1 MGCISPTRLNLETI
15 TSLIAPGRA
24 LHIQGMV
31 YCTIP
36 YITHALP
43 NRGSRGSFKTTA
55 ACNLPKNNV
64 FLIPVIALYRASG
77 TGYAISITAK
87 MPSVSQI
94 ILDHF
99 TEALILAGLVSFG

>member
-1 MGCISPTRLNLETI
+1 MGCIRPTRLNLETV

-24 LHIQGMV
+24 LHIYGMV

-43 NRGSRGSFKTTA
+43 NRGSRVSFKATV

-64 FLIPVIALYRASG
+64 FLIPVIALYRARG
-77 TGYAISITAK
+77 TGYTISIIAK
-87 MPSVSQI
+87 APGVSQI
-94 ILDHF
+94 ILDHCS
-99 TEALILAGLVSFG
+99 EAIIHTGLMSSG